1 MILLTFAEIFKSMKL
16 KFRLAYYLF
25 GLTLGGML
33 VVFIFN
39 KRGQD
44 FCYLPNCR
52 ALKNI
57 REKGIIIKEAGK
69 QQLIATGVTQND
81 IMRSLEY
88 GDIDFSKSNVP
99 HKGGGKLY
107 IIEGRTAG
115 NEPIIFEVV
124 NYSDRAELL
133 NVKKQ

>member
-1 MILLTFAEIFKSMKL
+1 MK
-16 KFRLAYYLF
+16 FTHRLAYYLF

-57 REKGIIIKEAGK
+57 REKGLVISKEAN
-69 QQLIATGVTQND
+69 IALTTSGVTQD
-81 IMRSLEY
+81 DVMKSLEY
-88 GDIDFSKSNVP
+88 GDIDFSKSNKP
-99 HKGGGKLY
+99 YKGGGKLY
-107 IIEGRTAG
+107 TIEGRTVG
-115 NEPIIFEVV
+115 NEPIIFKVA
-124 NYSDRAELL
+124 NFDDRAVLL
-133 NVKKQ
+133 DVKKQ

>member
-1 MILLTFAEIFKSMKL
+1 MK
-16 KFRLAYYLF
+16 FTHRLAYYLF
-25 GLTLGGML
+25 GLMLGGML

-57 REKGIIIKEAGK
+57 REKGVIVSDEVKKEF
-69 QQLIATGVTQND
+69 IATGITQDD
-81 IMRSLEY
+81 IMKSLEY

-99 HKGGGKLY
+99 YKAGGKLY
-107 IIEGRTAG
+107 VIEGRNAG
-115 NEPIIFEVV
+115 NEPIIFKIV
-124 NYSDRAELL
+124 NYDDRAVLVD
-133 NVKKQ
+133 VKKQ

>member
-1 MILLTFAEIFKSMKL
+1 MK
-16 KFRLAYYLF
+16 FTHRFAYYLF

-33 VVFIFN
+33 VMFIFN

-57 REKGIIIKEAGK
+57 RDKGIVISKEA
-69 QQLIATGVTQND
+69 QEALTATAITQKD
-81 IMRSLEY
+81 VMESLKY

-107 IIEGRTAG
+107 VVEGKTAANQPIIIEVA
-115 NEPIIFEVV
+115 NFD
-124 NYSDRAELL
+124 NRAVLL